1 MTAGTE
7 QKDTVT
13 QQTGNGASA
22 DKTQA
27 KANEGKNGV
36 AFTGLSGFLEKLVIW
51 YSTVQKLKK
60 FQISLN

>member
-36 AFTGLSGFLEKLVIW
+36 AFTGLSGFLEKTGDMVFH
-51 YSTVQKLKK
+51 SSKAKK